1 MPPYIVKVS
10 ASIHRICSTLNVR
23 RELAKKGEA
32 DMLNNWRIATLLRS
46 SLSFLKGGW
55 RGGRAIVIL
64 SRLAF
69 QSALS
74 RSGPSGADCA
84 HHRFLERLLDFVSL
98 VNEIVSGLFT
108 SWQGTHHGEKNKTKC
123 LLCKRLTGPIN
134 FFFLIYTDYWFP
146 SIIFLSYVMS
156 ECKWPINV
164 KGRYVSQEHF
174 G

>member
-84 HHRFLERLLDFVSL
+84 HHRFLERPLDFVSL
-98 VNEIVSGLFT
+98 V
-108 SWQGTHHGEKNKTKC
+108 
-123 LLCKRLTGPIN
+123 RLSLAFLPLGREPITGKKS
-134 FFFLIYTDYWFP
+134 DK
-146 SIIFLSYVMS
+146 MS
-156 ECKWPINV
+156 PCHLD
-164 KGRYVSQEHF
+164 Q
-174 G
+174 

>member
-1 MPPYIVKVS
+1 MEMMPPYIVKVS

-98 VNEIVSGLFT
+98 VSEIVSGLFT
-108 SWQGTHHGEKNKTKC
+108 S
-123 LLCKRLTGPIN
+123 
-134 FFFLIYTDYWFP
+134 
-146 SIIFLSYVMS
+146 
-156 ECKWPINV
+156 
-164 KGRYVSQEHF
+164 
-174 G
+174 

>member
-1 MPPYIVKVS
+1 
-10 ASIHRICSTLNVR
+10 
-23 RELAKKGEA
+23 
-32 DMLNNWRIATLLRS
+32 MLNNWRIATLLRS

-98 VNEIVSGLFT
+98 VRLSLAFLPLHREPITG
-108 SWQGTHHGEKNKTKC
+108 KKTKQ
-123 LLCKRLTGPIN
+123 
-134 FFFLIYTDYWFP
+134 
-146 SIIFLSYVMS
+146 
-156 ECKWPINV
+156 NV
-164 KGRYVSQEHF
+164 YYAKD
-174 G
+174 

>member
-23 RELAKKGEA
+23 RELAKKGEVPIYA
-32 DMLNNWRIATLLRS
+32 EQLKDRNTTS

-98 VNEIVSGLFT
+98 VRLSLAFLPLDREPITGKKSDKMST
-108 SWQGTHHGEKNKTKC
+108 MQKTDW
-123 LLCKRLTGPIN
+123 TN
-134 FFFLIYTDYWFP
+134 DFFLLI
-146 SIIFLSYVMS
+146 V
-156 ECKWPINV
+156 N
-164 KGRYVSQEHF
+164 
-174 G
+174 

>member
-1 MPPYIVKVS
+1 MEMMPPYIVKVS

-84 HHRFLERLLDFVSL
+84 HHRFLERLLDFVS
-98 VNEIVSGLFT
+98 GLFT
-108 SWQGTHHGEKNKTKC
+108 SWQGTHHREKIRQNVT
-123 LLCKRLTGPIN
+123 
-134 FFFLIYTDYWFP
+134 
-146 SIIFLSYVMS
+146 LS
-156 ECKWPINV
+156 P
-164 KGRYVSQEHF
+164 
-174 G
+174 